1 MSSGRPTSTLS
12 TFTASDGDN
21 LAVQDWPLPDE
32 QRLRGVVLLVHG
44 LGEHAGRYEHVAA
57 RLNDWGFAVRGYDHY
72 GHGESGGARGA
83 LSSAN
88 RLVDD
93 LGDLVESTRT
103 RTPDG
108 LPLLLL
114 GHSLGGLV
122 AASYAMAHPTTIE
135 GLVLTSPVLAT
146 RTSAFQDFL
155 LRILPDLVP
164 DLRVGNGLDA
174 NFLSHDPEVVR
185 AYKADALVHDRICAR
200 LARFIAD
207 GGPRVISHAPRWS
220 VPTLLMYAGRD
231 MLVDPRG
238 SREFAAAAPSSMV
251 TTQRFDELYHEILNE
266 ADPEPVFGCLRHWL
280 DARWPA

>member
-238 SREFAAAAPSSMV
+238 SKEFEAAAPSSMV

-266 ADPEPVFGCLRHWL
+266 ADPEPVFSCLRHWL